1 MKHGQTRGRLG
12 EEYGVLC
19 FEMEAAGLMNQLPG
33 RVIWGICDQ
42 TTPIRIKTNSGKP
55 NLLGM

>member
-19 FEMEAAGLMNQLPG
+19 FEMEAAGLMNQLPC
-33 RVIWGICDQ
+33 RVCDQ
-42 TTPIRIKTNSGKP
+42 TTPIRIKDKQWQA
-55 NLLGM
+55 